1 MSKSNKRLLVVSNRL
16 PVVLEKAGGSWNI
29 RPGRG
34 GLVTALAPVMQKN
47 GGLWVGWTGSDDVM
61 TPSELIE
68 EFSKGQAFQLQP
80 VFLSQEEVEKYYR
93 GFSNETLWPLF
104 HDLLGHSKYDLNN
117 WEMYKYVNQRF
128 AENVAIVLKPDD
140 FVWIH
145 DYQLLLVGKYLRE
158 MEVRHPLAYFL
169 HIPFPSLDLFR
180 RLPWKHE
187 IVGAMMEYDL
197 LGFQTL
203 RDRRNFVQCVR
214 GLISE
219 VEIDVKR
226 RHTIIKHSGRTIKVG
241 NYPIGID
248 FKEFNDGART
258 TEVAEAAWY
267 LHENI
272 SGRQLILGVDRLDYT
287 KGIPERLLAFERA
300 LEKYPELHGK
310 VSLLQ
315 VVVPSR
321 TLVPD
326 YQNLR
331 ETLDGM
337 VGHINGKYA
346 THGWIP
352 IHYQFRSLDRD
363 QLLAH
368 YKTCEI
374 ALVTPLRDGMNLIAK
389 EYCASSIDLNGVL
402 ILSEFAGAAE
412 QLGKGAVLVNPYDI
426 EGTAD
431 AIYQAYNMDHEER
444 KRRMRILRADVKR
457 NNVHRWVKW
466 FMDSMSGL
474 NSEKA
479 DKPIQASTDSKEIPN
494 ARLWMD
500 QTEAE
505 VRRSDHA
512 SPNE

>member
-1 MSKSNKRLLVVSNRL
+1 
-16 PVVLEKAGGSWNI
+16 
-29 RPGRG
+29 
-34 GLVTALAPVMQKN
+34 VTALAPVMQKN

-68 EFSKGQAFQLQP
+68 EFSNDQAFRLQP
-80 VFLSQEEVEKYYR
+80 VFLSREEVEKYYR

-104 HDLLGHSKYDLNN
+104 HDLLGHSKYDLSN
-117 WEMYKYVNQRF
+117 WEMYNYVNQRF
-128 AENVAIVLKPDD
+128 AENVGVVLRPND

-145 DYQLLLVGKYLRE
+145 DYQLLMVGKYLRE

-187 IVGAMMEYDL
+187 IVRAMMEYDL

-203 RDRRNFVQCVR
+203 RDRRNFVQCVK
-214 GLISE
+214 GLIPE
-219 VEIDVKR
+219 VDITIKR
-226 RHTIIKHSGRTIKVG
+226 RHTVIKHGSRTIKVG

-248 FKEFNDGART
+248 FKEFNDGAMT

-272 SGRQLILGVDRLDYT
+272 PGRQLILGVDRLDYT
-287 KGIPERLLAFERA
+287 KGIPERFLAFERA
-300 LEKYPELHGK
+300 LEKYPELHGN

-315 VVVPSR
+315 IVVPSR

-326 YQNLR
+326 YQDLR
-331 ETLDGM
+331 GMLDGM
-337 VGHINGKYA
+337 VGRINGRFA

-352 IHYQFRSLDRD
+352 IHYQYRSLDRN

-389 EYCASSIDLNGVL
+389 EYCASSIDHNGVL
-402 ILSEFAGAAE
+402 ILSEFAGAAD
-412 QLGKGAVLVNPYDI
+412 QFSKGAILVNPYDI

-431 AIYQAYNMDHEER
+431 AIHQAFNMDDEER

-457 NNVHRWVKW
+457 NNVHRWVRW
-466 FMDSMSGL
+466 FMDSMGELDYDQTDLSKQA
-474 NSEKA
+474 KA
-479 DKPIQASTDSKEIPN
+479 DSKEIPN

-500 QTEAE
+500 QTGPGT
-505 VRRSDHA
+505 RPSDHPL
-512 SPNE
+512 PNE